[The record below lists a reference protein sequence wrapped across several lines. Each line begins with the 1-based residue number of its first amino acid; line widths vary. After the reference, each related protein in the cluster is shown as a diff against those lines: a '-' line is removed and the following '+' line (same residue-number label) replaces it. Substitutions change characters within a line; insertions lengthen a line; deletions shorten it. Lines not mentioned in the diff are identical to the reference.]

1 MNILDAVFHVA
12 HDHHGGVVALAA
24 RMGVSQNV
32 LNKKVDPRQDTHHL
46 RLDEAVKM
54 GLIADDKRIL
64 QAHAQAHNCVVVD
77 LPELPDSGD
86 MALLDG
92 FMDIINELGDFTRAF
107 QEAYR
112 DGTISAPEIKDISNE
127 AADVQ
132 TRLAA
137 FVLRLQEM
145 AGEWWPTNL
154 TLPATANR

>member
-1 MNILDAVFHVA
+1 MNILDAAFHVA
-12 HDHHGGVVALAA
+12 HDFPGGVVAMAA
-24 RMGVSQNV
+24 RMGISQNV

-46 RLDEAVKM
+46 RFDEAVKM
-54 GLIADDKRIL
+54 GLIANDKRAL
-64 QAHAQAHNCVVVD
+64 NAHAQAHNCVVVQ
-77 LPELPDSGD
+77 LPDLPDSGD

-92 FMDIINELGDFTRAF
+92 FMDIVNELGEFTKAF

-112 DGTISAPEIKDISNE
+112 DGKITSKEIKHISDE

-145 AGEWWPTNL
+145 AGE
-154 TLPATANR
+154 

>member
-1 MNILDAVFHVA
+1 MNILDASFHVA
-12 HDHHGGVVALAA
+12 HDFPGGVVALAA

-46 RLDEAVKM
+46 RLDEALKV
-54 GLIADDKRIL
+54 GVIANDKRIL
-64 QAHAQAHNCVVVD
+64 QAHANAHNCVVVP
-77 LPELPDSGD
+77 LPDMPDSGD

-92 FMDIINELGDFTRAF
+92 FMDIINELGEFTRAF

-112 DGTISAPEIKDISNE
+112 DGKITPSEIKQISSE

-145 AGEWWPTNL
+145 AGE
-154 TLPATANR
+154 